1 MTTCTSSSRACN
13 HNKNLSSDDDD
24 DDDDDTRAATFA
36 ACGLGSV
43 RHTIAYQVGI
53 IAAYYMYSVRSK
65 TKSEINAQLPTPS
78 QSMFALAPD
87 DAD

>member
-1 MTTCTSSSRACN
+1 MTTSSSRACN
-13 HNKNLSSDDDD
+13 HNKNLSSDDGDDDD

-53 IAAYYMYSVRSK
+53 IAAYYMYSVSLSGQKQRVKLMPNCQRRANRCS
-65 TKSEINAQLPTPS
+65 P
-78 QSMFALAPD
+78 
-87 DAD
+87 

>member
-1 MTTCTSSSRACN
+1 MTTSSSRACN
-13 HNKNLSSDDDD
+13 HNKNLSSDDDDD

-43 RHTIAYQVGI
+43 RHTIAYQVGL

-65 TKSEINAQLPTPS
+65 NKE
-78 QSMFALAPD
+78 
-87 DAD
+87 